1 MSNQVYARIPR
12 NGKTARELAEKT
24 GMSQRTA
31 QRWTSEPREVYL
43 GRAAD
48 RHQKIH
54 ELREQGLSMRA
65 IAEEIGISARAV
77 HYALHKDSDK
87 RDIA

>member
-1 MSNQVYARIPR
+1 MSVSS
-12 NGKTARELAEKT
+12 LAKKT
-24 GMSQRTA
+24 GYSTNTII
-31 QRWTSEPREVYL
+31 RWTSEPREVYL

-77 HYALHKDSDK
+77 HYALHKDADK
-87 RDIA
+87 RDTA

>member
-1 MSNQVYARIPR
+1 MTTQRIPR
-12 NGKTARELAEKT
+12 NGMSVSSLAKKT
-24 GMSQRTA
+24 GYSTNTII
-31 QRWTSEPREVYL
+31 RWTSEPREVYL

-48 RHQKIH
+48 RRQKIH

>member
-1 MSNQVYARIPR
+1 MTTQRIPR
-12 NGKTARELAEKT
+12 NGMSVSSLAKKT
-24 GMSQRTA
+24 GYSTNTII
-31 QRWTSEPREVYL
+31 RWTSEPREVYL

>member
-1 MSNQVYARIPR
+1 MSTQRIPR
-12 NGKTARELAEKT
+12 NGMSVSSLAKKT
-24 GMSQRTA
+24 GYSTNTII
-31 QRWTSEPREVYL
+31 RWTSEPREVYL

-65 IAEEIGISARAV
+65 IAEEVGIAVSAV
-77 HYALHKDSDK
+77 HYAVHKNID
-87 RDIA
+87 R